1 MNQDLK
7 MAIIG
12 AGVFGSYYAEKCFLN
27 PNAVLVGLYDQNLP
41 KAEFLAK
48 KYNAR
53 AYSNLDEMLLDV
65 NAVIIASP
73 ATSHGDLAIKCLN
86 LNKHCLIEKPIAS
99 SLAQAKEI
107 LSMSDRKP
115 IIVQIGHQERII
127 SNAIGLNSLPEK
139 PQRIISQ
146 RLTTPSERG
155 KDVSV
160 SLDLMIHDLDL
171 ILMLMQEEPEY
182 VIRKKVIESQ
192 DFFHNSTAEIKF
204 KNAIATLTAD
214 RTSNVNKRS
223 MELVYPSGFIKID
236 FHNKKIIHNTDFK
249 LNENFYKS
257 EDVKDSLKTATNSFI
272 ESVLLGNKV
281 TVSAKDGYNALKL
294 ALKIDKDSV

>member
-7 MAIIG
+7 IAIIG

-27 PNAVLVGLYDQNLP
+27 PNAVLVGLFDANFP

-53 AYSNLDEMLLDV
+53 AYSSLDEMLSDV

-73 ATSHGDLAIKCLN
+73 AISHGNLAVKCLK

-99 SLAQAKEI
+99 NLVQAKEI
-107 LSMSDRKP
+107 LSLSDRKP

-127 SNAIGLNSLPEK
+127 LKTIGIDNLPEK
-139 PQRIISQ
+139 PHRITSE
-146 RLTTPSERG
+146 RLTAPSERG
-155 KDVSV
+155 RDVSV

-182 VIRKKVIESQ
+182 VIRKKVIGVQ
-192 DFFHNSTAEIKF
+192 DFFHHSTAEIKF
-204 KNAIATLTAD
+204 KNAVATLTAN
-214 RTSNVNKRS
+214 RTSNINKRS
-223 MELVYPSGFIKID
+223 MELVYPSGVIKID
-236 FHNKKIIHNTDFK
+236 FHNKRITHNTPFK

-272 ESVLLGNKV
+272 ESILFGNKV
-281 TVSAKDGYNALKL
+281 TVSPKDGYNALKL

>member
-1 MNQDLK
+1 MNQNLK
-7 MAIIG
+7 IAIIG

-27 PNAVLVGLYDQNLP
+27 PNADLVGLFDQNFQ
-41 KAEFLAK
+41 KSEFLAK

-53 AYSNLDEMLLDV
+53 AYSSLDEMLSDV
-65 NAVIIASP
+65 NAVIISTP
-73 ATSHGDLAIKCLN
+73 AISHGNLAIKCLK

-115 IIVQIGHQERII
+115 IVIQIGHQERII
-127 SNAIGLNSLPEK
+127 SNAIGLDCLPEK

-155 KDVSV
+155 RDVSV

-171 ILMLMQEEPEY
+171 ILVLMQEEPEY

-192 DFFHNSTAEIKF
+192 DFFHHSIAEIKF

-214 RTSNVNKRS
+214 RTSNVNKQS
-223 MELVYPSGFIKID
+223 MELVYPSGFISID
-236 FHNKKIIHNTDFK
+236 FHNKKIINNTDFK

-272 ESVLLGNKV
+272 ESILLGNKV

>member
-1 MNQDLK
+1 MKQDLK
-7 MAIIG
+7 IAIIG
-12 AGVFGSYYAEKCFLN
+12 AGVFGSYYAEKCFLS
-27 PNAVLVGLYDQNLP
+27 PNAVLAGLFDQNFQ

-53 AYSNLDEMLLDV
+53 AYSSLDEMLSDV

-73 ATSHGDLAIKCLN
+73 AISHGNLAVKCLK

-107 LSMSDRKP
+107 LSMSDRKS

-127 SNAIGLNSLPEK
+127 LRAIGLDSLPEK

-155 KDVSV
+155 RDVSV

-182 VIRKKVIESQ
+182 VIRKKVIEAQ
-192 DFFHNSTAEIKF
+192 DFFHHSTAEIKF

-236 FHNKKIIHNTDFK
+236 FHNKKITHNTDFK

-257 EDVKDSLKTATNSFI
+257 ENVMDSLKTATNSFI
-272 ESVLLGNKV
+272 ESILLGNKV

>member
-1 MNQDLK
+1 MKQDLK
-7 MAIIG
+7 IAIIG
-12 AGVFGSYYAEKCFLN
+12 AGVFGSYYAEKCFLS
-27 PNAVLVGLYDQNLP
+27 PNAVLAGLFDQNFQ

-53 AYSNLDEMLLDV
+53 AYSSLDEMLSDV

-73 ATSHGDLAIKCLN
+73 AISHGNLAVKCLK

-107 LSMSDRKP
+107 LSMSDRKS

-127 SNAIGLNSLPEK
+127 LRAIGLDSLPEK

-155 KDVSV
+155 RDVSV

-182 VIRKKVIESQ
+182 VIRKKVIEAQ
-192 DFFHNSTAEIKF
+192 DFFHHSTAEIKF

>member
-7 MAIIG
+7 IAIIG

-27 PNAVLVGLYDQNLP
+27 PNAVLVGLFDSNFP

-53 AYSNLDEMLLDV
+53 AYSSLDEMLSDV

-73 ATSHGDLAIKCLN
+73 AISHGNLAVKCLK

-99 SLAQAKEI
+99 NLVQAKEI
-107 LSMSDRKP
+107 LSLSDRKP

-127 SNAIGLNSLPEK
+127 LNTIGIDNLPEK
-139 PQRIISQ
+139 PHRIFSQ
-146 RLTTPSERG
+146 RLTAPSERG
-155 KDVSV
+155 RDVSV

-182 VIRKKVIESQ
+182 VIRKKVIGVQ
-192 DFFHNSTAEIKF
+192 DTFHHSTAEIKF
-204 KNAIATLTAD
+204 KNAVATLTAD

-223 MELVYPSGFIKID
+223 MELVYPSGVIKID
-236 FHNKKIIHNTDFK
+236 FHNKRITHNTPFK

-272 ESVLLGNKV
+272 ESILFGNKV
-281 TVSAKDGYNALKL
+281 TVSPKDGYNALKL

>member
-1 MNQDLK
+1 MNQNLK
-7 MAIIG
+7 IAIIG

-27 PNAVLVGLYDQNLP
+27 PNADLVGLFDQNFQ

-53 AYSNLDEMLLDV
+53 AYSSLDEMLSDV
-65 NAVIIASP
+65 NAVIISTP
-73 ATSHGDLAIKCLN
+73 AISHGNLAIKCLK

-115 IIVQIGHQERII
+115 IIIQIGHQERII
-127 SNAIGLNSLPEK
+127 SNAIGLDSLPEK

-155 KDVSV
+155 RDVSV

-182 VIRKKVIESQ
+182 VIRKKVIEAQ
-192 DFFHNSTAEIKF
+192 DFFHHSTAEIKF

-257 EDVKDSLKTATNSFI
+257 EDVKDSLKTAANSFI

>member
-1 MNQDLK
+1 MNQNLK
-7 MAIIG
+7 IAIIG

-27 PNAVLVGLYDQNLP
+27 PNADLVGLFDHNFQ

-53 AYSNLDEMLLDV
+53 AYSSLDEMLSDV
-65 NAVIIASP
+65 NAVIIATP
-73 ATSHGDLAIKCLN
+73 AISHGNLAIKCLK

-127 SNAIGLNSLPEK
+127 SNAIGLDSLPEK

-155 KDVSV
+155 RDVSV

-192 DFFHNSTAEIKF
+192 DFFHHSTAEIKF

-272 ESVLLGNKV
+272 ESILLGNKV

>member
-27 PNAVLVGLYDQNLP
+27 PNAVLVGLYDRNLP
-41 KAEFLAK
+41 KAKFLAK

-99 SLAQAKEI
+99 NLAQAKEI
-107 LSMSDRKP
+107 LSLSDMKP
-115 IIVQIGHQERII
+115 IVVQIGHQERVILKT
-127 SNAIGLNSLPEK
+127 IGIDNLPEK
-139 PQRIISQ
+139 PRRIISQ
-146 RLTTPSERG
+146 RLTAPSERG
-155 KDVSV
+155 RDVSV

-182 VIRKKVIESQ
+182 IIRRKNTGIR
-192 DFFHNSTAEIKF
+192 DFFNHSSAELKF
-204 KNAIATLTAD
+204 KNAVATLTAD
-214 RTSNVNKRS
+214 RTSSVNKRM
-223 MELVYPSGFIKID
+223 MELVYPNGFIKID
-236 FHNKKIIHNTDFK
+236 FHNKKIIHNTPFK
-249 LNENFYKS
+249 LNENFY
-257 EDVKDSLKTATNSFI
+257 ENDDVKDSLKTATNSFI
-272 ESVLLGNKV
+272 DSILLGNKV
-281 TVSAKDGYNALKL
+281 TVSSKDGYNALKL
-294 ALKIDKDSV
+294 ALKIDEDLV